1 MKITYIKIFNVNGLG
16 CAGEGEGSFKEH
28 EGTGMGEGEGA
39 KDISDK
45 IENEDQM
52 QGAQQKGQGQPE
64 VSCQSC
70 FDEYLCDRHACA
82 SSMQALGPC
91 LCWHQQLDWLRV

>member
-1 MKITYIKIFNVNGLG
+1 
-16 CAGEGEGSFKEH
+16 
-28 EGTGMGEGEGA
+28 MGEGEGA

-52 QGAQQKGQGQPE
+52 QGAQQKGQEQPE

-70 FDEYLCDRHACA
+70 FL
-82 SSMQALGPC
+82 
-91 LCWHQQLDWLRV
+91 